1 MSSPT
6 RRVLL
11 VDDEKSVRTMT
22 QRMLEHHG
30 FDVVAVSG
38 GHEALDV
45 FRQRDGAFGLVLLDW
60 SMPGINGGETCRL
73 LRQIRPG
80 VPVVFMSGDSGSDV
94 ARRARQTGSRFLRK
108 PFSRSALTETLS
120 AVS

>member
-11 VDDEKSVRTMT
+11 VDDDKSVRQVTK
-22 QRMLEHHG
+22 RLLEHHG
-30 FDVVAVSG
+30 YEVVDVAG
-38 GHEALDV
+38 GFEALDA

-60 SMPGINGGETCRL
+60 SMPGIDGGETCERI
-73 LRQIRPG
+73 RQIRPDI
-80 VPVVFMSGDSGSDV
+80 PVVFMSGDGGPEV
-94 ARRARQTGSRFLRK
+94 ARRVREAGSPLLHK
-108 PFSRSALTETLS
+108 PFSRSALTETLA

>member
-11 VDDEKSVRTMT
+11 VDDEKSVRAVTK
-22 QRMLEHHG
+22 RMLERHG
-30 FDVVAVSG
+30 IDVVAVSG

-45 FRQRDGAFGLVLLDW
+45 FRQRDGDFGLVILDW
-60 SMPGINGGETCRL
+60 SMPGIDGGETCRR

-80 VPVVFMSGDSGSDV
+80 VPVVFMSGDSGSEV
-94 ARRARQTGSRFLRK
+94 AHRAHQAGSRFLRK
-108 PFSRSALTETLS
+108 PFSRSALTETLAAMS
-120 AVS
+120 